1 MVSQRLSENSSRKKK
16 LLIVYNPAEKSDNKW
31 TKKLFFGSDN
41 KEMIF
46 EKNVTL

>member
-1 MVSQRLSENSSRKKK
+1 MSQRLSENSSRRKK
-16 LLIVYNPAEKSDNKW
+16 LLIVYNLAEKSNNKW
-31 TKKLFFGSDN
+31 TKKLFIGSNN